1 MIKNWLAIVYSIEYL
16 YDSKNNMIVL
26 VSFLLCKFTDITL
39 DKLWEELEL

>member
-1 MIKNWLAIVYSIEYL
+1 MIKNWLAIVYSIEYS

-26 VSFLLCKFTDITL
+26 VSFLLCKLTDITL